1 MVPRMR
7 SSVIG
12 RGNSFLISAFDVFA
26 KRRFGCLL
34 LVVLCFSALF
44 VSSRMQWIFMPLS
57 QGLRGFEVGVAFLPG
72 SIFAFSVL
80 WLLLTSI
87 GLRLLGKRIQWLLFL
102 PFMLS
107 FCWPLV
113 GAGEFS
119 EYLPQYFQ
127 ESRDRSIMTELFRN
141 QEIGNVNLQP
151 KYFPYFDVQTP
162 WQSLQASYQVLASG
176 WYLFVLITFIVPF
189 LLSRL
194 VLKSA
199 VTSGTIATVATAML
213 LASSSFFWKDNM
225 SFSVA
230 LNDVKGFPKMLAL
243 CERRLADQPHLS
255 QSDYFIGRCSE
266 AYSAFTGWRGPV
278 AKIPELYSQFGDRN
292 FLRLPQERAEEFE
305 QYLTALRLMPAES
318 SLEKAFVKFGER
330 HYSTLVSIQAIGLVN
345 DGQFTLASSRLA
357 GLESKGVAANML
369 VGFIAT
375 RMGQPEIS
383 LQAYNQA
390 IAQIGNASMQA
401 NSYCSL
407 GDAMVIS
414 GEMEAAREY
423 FQKCRDLDSE
433 LNYWAVAGLGG

>member
-1 MVPRMR
+1 ML
-7 SSVIG
+7 SSVINRG
-12 RGNSFLISAFDVFA
+12 RNLLISAGNIIA
-26 KRRFGCLL
+26 NPRFGS
-34 LVVLCFSALF
+34 LVLVLLCFVALF

-57 QGLRGFEVGVAFLPG
+57 HGLKGFEVGVAFLPG
-72 SIFAFSVL
+72 SIFGFSVL
-80 WLLLTSI
+80 WLLLATV
-87 GLRLLGKRIQWLLFL
+87 GLWLLGKKIQWLLFL
-102 PFMLS
+102 PFLLS

-113 GAGEFS
+113 GAGEFA

-162 WQSLQASYQVLASG
+162 WQNLQASYQILDGG
-176 WYLFVLITFIVPF
+176 WYLFVLIAFILPF
-189 LLSRL
+189 MLSRL
-194 VLKSA
+194 ALKA
-199 VTSGTIATVATAML
+199 PVTSGTMAAVVMATI
-213 LASSSFFWKDNM
+213 LASSSYFWKDNM

-230 LNDVKGFPKMLAL
+230 LNDAKGFPKMLEL
-243 CERRLADQPHLS
+243 CERRLAAAPHLA

-292 FLRLPQERAEEFE
+292 FLRLPQERSEEFE
-305 QYLTALRLMPAES
+305 QYLTALRLMPAQS
-318 SLEKAFVKFGER
+318 SLEQAFTRFGER
-330 HYSTLVSIQAIGLVN
+330 HYNTLVSVQAIGLVN
-345 DGQFTLASSRLA
+345 DGQLTLASSRLA

-383 LQAYNQA
+383 LQAYNEA
-390 IAQIGNASMQA
+390 IAQIGNTSMQA

-407 GDAMVIS
+407 GDAMVVA

-423 FQKCRDLDSE
+423 FQQCRDLDGE